1 MLFNKLKE
9 KNIPKYIFI
18 NTIIVSSLY
27 FILTSYSLI
36 QMERNNLN
44 IELKEYRD
52 TLLKTE
58 DIAKVKKLINEKKIK
73 LEQRI
78 NDKIFYAT
86 IYIIIFILV
95 GTVITY
101 WFTSDITEIIDR
113 YKQKVKHKKMELID
127 INKHLEEKVNEK
139 TKELKNI
146 NEQLEQKVQVE
157 LSKNRQKEALLM
169 QQSKMASVGEMISS
183 IIHQWK
189 QPLGII
195 SVASSGMKLQIEM
208 DDINKDEFIEST
220 QNISEQIKHM
230 TQTMDDF
237 QNFFK
242 QTPKKEYEV
251 SDIARDA
258 VILVNDIFK
267 SKGIEIN
274 LKTEKEAVVY
284 GYPNELIQVILNI
297 LNNAR
302 DIILE
307 KNPDIYKIDIEIF
320 QDDKNV
326 FISIKDYAGGIP
338 KDIIDKIFEPYF
350 TTKPEDKGTGIGLYM
365 SKTII
370 EKAKGTLSASNVETD
385 IEGRLYHGAQ
395 FTINLPLKLKS

>member
-27 FILTSYSLI
+27 FILTSYSFI

-44 IELKEYRD
+44 IELKEYRN

-242 QTPKKEYEV
+242 QTPKKEYVV

>member
-27 FILTSYSLI
+27 FILTSYSFI

-44 IELKEYRD
+44 IELKEYRN

-338 KDIIDKIFEPYF
+338 KDIIDRIFEPYF

>member
-27 FILTSYSLI
+27 FILTSYSFI

-44 IELKEYRD
+44 IELKEYKD

-58 DIAKVKKLINEKKIK
+58 DIAKVKKLTNEKKIK

-242 QTPKKEYEV
+242 QTSKKEYEV

-258 VILVNDIFK
+258 VILVRDIFK

-274 LKTEKEAVVY
+274 LKTKKEAVVY

-307 KNPDIYKIDIEIF
+307 KNPDIYRIDIEIF

-370 EKAKGTLSASNVETD
+370 EKAKGVISASNVETD
-385 IEGRLYHGAQ
+385 IEGKLYHGAQ